1 MEKLEG
7 IPNVLQYDIVD
18 ERTDPVTEEMNPN
31 FIYTEDGKEGAV
43 EETITEEV
51 LPDEDLPDELPE
63 FVPKPKPEPSQI
75 FQDVEP
81 APSGKLNKNGKPR
94 KKRKPMT
101 DHQKEMLKQA
111 REKAMAKRKYLQE
124 EKSKVNKLKKEKSE
138 MTKSLKEEKEK
149 LEMNV
154 LEEEVKSLKK
164 KVAVA
169 PEPLQQVPA
178 PAPRPPTPRTDKQSY
193 ITRDDLEK
201 AQLNTLVHYEQMRKA
216 RKQEKKKKLQEA
228 EYLNQVATTM
238 KKVNGWKETA
248 GPYAGFF

>member
-18 ERTDPVTEEMNPN
+18 ERADPVTEEVNPN

-63 FVPKPKPEPSQI
+63 FIPKPKPEASQI

-94 KKRKPMT
+94 KKRKPMS

-124 EKSKVNKLKKEKSE
+124 EKSKVNQLKKEKTE

-169 PEPLQQVPA
+169 PEP
-178 PAPRPPTPRTDKQSY
+178 APRPPTPQKRPPTPQRQY

-228 EYLNQVATTM
+228 EYLSQVATTM
-238 KKVNGWKETA
+238 KKVNGWKDTA